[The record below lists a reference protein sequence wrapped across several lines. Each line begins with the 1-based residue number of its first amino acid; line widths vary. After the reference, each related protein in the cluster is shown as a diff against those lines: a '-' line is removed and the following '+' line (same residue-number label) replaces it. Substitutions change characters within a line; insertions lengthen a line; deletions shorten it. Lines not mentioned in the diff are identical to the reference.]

1 MINPNQIHSAYQLT
15 QEAEKERIEQELIRK
30 EKEHERQ
37 EREFDRKV
45 SLEMLNE
52 LKAQNAQLKKE
63 YEESQIE
70 LKKSRKY
77 NWIMLIISLVSVAIA
92 IASFVVAIAK

>member
-1 MINPNQIHSAYQLT
+1 MLDNTPHSALAAMQQY
-15 QEAEKERIEQELIRK
+15 EKEKAEQEHIRK
-30 EKEHERQ
+30 EKERDCQ
-37 EREFDRKV
+37 EREFNKKV

-52 LKAQNAQLKKE
+52 LKTQNAQLKKE

-77 NWIMLIISLVSVAIA
+77 NLIMLIISLISAAIA
-92 IASFVVAIAK
+92 IASFVAAIVK